1 MNQMSSSRLVR
12 VLVALVAVVAL
23 PLAACSSDGGSSGS
37 GNGSDGGKIEVRDA
51 TVAVPLNPSQAAV
64 RFVIDNGTDVDD
76 ALIGATS
83 PVAAGA
89 MVHKSDV
96 DAEGRS
102 TMDAVPSLPIPAE
115 ASIVFDPGGLHV
127 MLTGLTEDLEE
138 GDTFPMTLLFE
149 EAGKVDVTVD
159 VVAPGHDADT
169 EDHDDHG

>member
-1 MNQMSSSRLVR
+1 MSSPRLVR

-23 PLAACSSDGGSSGS
+23 PLAACSSDSGSSGS
-37 GNGSDGGKIEVRDA
+37 DDGSGRDTIEVLDA

-96 DAEGRS
+96 DADGRS
-102 TMDAVPSLPIPAE
+102 TMDAVPNLPIPAQ
-115 ASIVFDPGGLHV
+115 ASVSFDPGGLHV
-127 MLTGLTEDLEE
+127 MLTGITEDLTE
-138 GDTFPMTLLFE
+138 GDTIPLTLLFE
-149 EAGKVDVTVD
+149 EAGEVAVTVD
-159 VVAPGHDADT
+159 VVAAGHDADM
-169 EDHDDHG
+169 EDQDHG